1 MSTIYRFG
9 TPTIPEYVTHSIR
22 NNKIYDPCE
31 MCDAANVIDTCNKC
45 GSGVCDDKICS
56 LDFPHW
62 HDTTLIICASCVEKI
77 NKKLIPL
84 IDLGKLQLL
93 KAKIKNN
100 ATTSSVRTHSRSRS
114 SGSSISS
121 EETVY
126 SEMTENR

>member
-1 MSTIYRFG
+1 
-9 TPTIPEYVTHSIR
+9 
-22 NNKIYDPCE
+22 

-100 ATTSSVRTHSRSRS
+100 ATTSSVRTPSRS